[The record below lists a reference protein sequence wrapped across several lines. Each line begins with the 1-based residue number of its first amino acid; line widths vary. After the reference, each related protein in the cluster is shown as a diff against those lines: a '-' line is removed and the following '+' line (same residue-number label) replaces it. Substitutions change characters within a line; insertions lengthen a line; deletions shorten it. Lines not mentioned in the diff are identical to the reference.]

1 MTSPAQTFRPDAA
14 NEKPVYDFEIYKVAL
29 APVPGF
35 PSLYFEDKSCF
46 LSIALSL
53 GPLYAVRESAP
64 TAITYAARV
73 TTPKSQRFTKEQA
86 AEACKQLIAAI
97 NTALL
102 APEELD
108 TEDNYQL
115 ELTIAVES
123 AEKVPGEE
131 NVDVYLVAISIP
143 VDAELYT
150 LGSGIVWAQNE
161 AIVSTRKR
169 MQQSASQA
177 SRSIN

>member
-1 MTSPAQTFRPDAA
+1 MTSSASQTPQ
-14 NEKPVYDFEIYKVAL
+14 YDFEIYKIAL

-53 GPLYAVRESAP
+53 GPLYAVKESAP
-64 TAITYAARV
+64 TTVTYAAKV
-73 TTPKSQRFTKEQA
+73 TTPKSQHFTREQA
-86 AEACKQLIAAI
+86 AEACKQLIAAV
-97 NTALL
+97 NTDLL
-102 APEELD
+102 AHEGLD
-108 TEDNYQL
+108 TGDDYQL
-115 ELTIAVES
+115 ELIISVEP
-123 AEKVPGEE
+123 AEKVAGEE
-131 NVDVYLVAISIP
+131 HVDVYLAAISIP

-161 AIVSTRKR
+161 AVVSTRKR
-169 MQQSASQA
+169 LLQSSEQD